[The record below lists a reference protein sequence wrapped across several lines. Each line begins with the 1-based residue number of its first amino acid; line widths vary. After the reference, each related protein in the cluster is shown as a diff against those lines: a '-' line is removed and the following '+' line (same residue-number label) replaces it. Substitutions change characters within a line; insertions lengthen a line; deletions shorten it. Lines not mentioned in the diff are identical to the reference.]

1 MTTRRWML
9 ATVAAASLLAGL
21 AGAAEAKD
29 VTIGYQL
36 IYSPW
41 AEPIVAKRFEKE
53 TGYSIR
59 WVKFDSG
66 AKVITAMASGQ
77 VDIAVA
83 GSSPIAA
90 AASQGIDFQLFWLL
104 DDINEAEVLVARDGS
119 GIDPKQPATLK
130 GKTLAVPFVST
141 AHFHTLFALETWGI
155 QPSEIKILNMQPNQ
169 IAAAWERGDIDAAFV
184 WDPALARIK
193 KSGKV
198 MVTSGEL
205 SAKGKATFD
214 GLVAMRKFAEANPEF
229 MTKFVRIIDE
239 ANAAYRQ
246 EKGKLGADSPVVK
259 ANVELLGGEPQAV
272 IDGLALYGYP
282 AAEEQASPR
291 WLGGGADGIAVKAL
305 QATAEF
311 LKAQGKVDQVLPDYT
326 PFVTPAFAAAAAKA
340 RS

>member
-1 MTTRRWML
+1 ML
-9 ATVAAASLLAGL
+9 ATVAAASLVAGL
-21 AGAAEAKD
+21 AGAAEAKEAT
-29 VTIGYQL
+29 VGYQL

-41 AEPIVAKRFEKE
+41 AEPIAAKRFEKE
-53 TGYSIR
+53 TGYDIR

-77 VDIAVA
+77 VDIAVV

-104 DDINEAEVLVARDGS
+104 DDINQAEALVARDGS
-119 GIDPKQPATLK
+119 GVDPAQPATLK

-141 AHFHTLFALETWGI
+141 THFHTLFALETWGI
-155 QPSEIKILNMQPNQ
+155 QPDELKVLNMQPNQ
-169 IAAAWERGDIDAAFV
+169 IAAAWERGDVDAAFV

-214 GLVAMRKFAEANPEF
+214 GLVAMRAFAQENPEF
-229 MTKFVRIIDE
+229 MARFVRLIDE

-246 EKGKLGADSPVVK
+246 QKDGLTVESPVVK

-282 AAEEQASPR
+282 SAKEQASPR
-291 WLGGGADGIAVKAL
+291 WLGGGADGIAAKAIK
-305 QATAEF
+305 ATAEF
-311 LKAQGKVDQVLPDYT
+311 LQAQGKVDRVLEDYT
-326 PFVTPAFAAAAAKA
+326 PFVTPAFAEAATKPQ
-340 RS
+340 S